1 MGQLYALLCLGM
13 PYSGDISNNY
23 DHIHHALLDGATGD
37 HVVPRVRYLAEDGES
52 VPWQQVQLGMPQLR
66 AGDKL
71 GNPSVVT
78 RQVLTR
84 TRTRTQSINLNFP
97 GTPP

>member
-1 MGQLYALLCLGM
+1 MLGHSSGDIISINSGHYTWYPGIACSMGQLYALLCLGM

-52 VPWQQVQLGMPQLR
+52 VPWQQV
-66 AGDKL
+66 
-71 GNPSVVT
+71 
-78 RQVLTR
+78 
-84 TRTRTQSINLNFP
+84 
-97 GTPP
+97 